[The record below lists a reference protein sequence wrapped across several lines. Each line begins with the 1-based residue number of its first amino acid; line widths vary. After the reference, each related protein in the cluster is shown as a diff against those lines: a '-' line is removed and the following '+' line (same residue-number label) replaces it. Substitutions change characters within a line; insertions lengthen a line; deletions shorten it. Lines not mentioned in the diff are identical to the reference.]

1 MGRKRKYF
9 TEKQQKEAQR
19 KWQME
24 HYERNKDAL
33 RKIARDRYRKKRQ
46 EEIAEERRKQ
56 LYGE

>member
-9 TEKQQKEAQR
+9 TDKEKRDAHRQ
-19 KWQME
+19 WQMD

-33 RKIARDRYRKKRQ
+33 RKVARDRYRKKRR
-46 EEIAEERRKQ
+46 EEIEEVRRKQ